1 MTVGAGHKVPLSG
14 GSVSLGSWGRLDVSG
29 FFEAKVETVSGQ
41 VVELPSDVARNL
53 GTTMLWL
60 DDQDG
65 LLLLIPRISE
75 EILRVDLRHGTAC
88 QLEWLVR
95 DEDEDLRFASIQPVS
110 GGTLLVLYERGLIC
124 LAPDGRVRWHVL
136 HDDLSAEI
144 VEIDQD
150 DVVLRQQWPQELADR
165 EHRYSLATGELR
177 GKDL

>member
-14 GSVSLGSWGRLDVSG
+14 GSVSLGSWGRVDVSG
-29 FFEAKVETVSGQ
+29 LFEAKVETVSGQ

-53 GTTMLWL
+53 GTTVLWL

-65 LLLLIPRISE
+65 LLLLVPRTGE
-75 EILRVDLRHGTAC
+75 EILQVDLSHGTAR

-95 DEDEDLRFASIQPVS
+95 DEDEDLRFASVQPAP

-124 LAPDGRVRWHVL
+124 LGPDGRARWHIL

-144 VEIDQD
+144 VDVDQD
-150 DVVLRQQWPQELADR
+150 DVVLRQQWPQELADH

-177 GKDL
+177 G

>member
-1 MTVGAGHKVPLSG
+1 MTVGAGHKVTLSG

-29 FFEAKVETVSGQ
+29 LFEAKVETVSGQ
-41 VVELPSDVARNL
+41 VVELPSNVARNL
-53 GTTMLWL
+53 GTTVLWL

-65 LLLLIPRISE
+65 LLLLIPRTGE
-75 EILRVDLRHGTAC
+75 EIVQVDLRHGTAR

-95 DEDEDLRFASIQPVS
+95 DEDEDLRFASIQPGP

-124 LAPDGRVRWHVL
+124 LGPDGRVRWHVL

-144 VEIDQD
+144 VDVDQD
-150 DVVLRQQWPQELADR
+150 DVVLRQQWPQELAGR

-177 GKDL
+177 G